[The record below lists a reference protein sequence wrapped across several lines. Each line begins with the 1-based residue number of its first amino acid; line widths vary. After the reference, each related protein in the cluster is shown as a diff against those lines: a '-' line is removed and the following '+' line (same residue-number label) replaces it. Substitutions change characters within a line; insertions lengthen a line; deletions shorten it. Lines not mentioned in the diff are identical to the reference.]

1 MKIEYNKKSIVRFRD
16 LKAGD
21 LFCEIDEPAEE
32 IMMKTV
38 DVFRPDCSMLNT
50 EVFSRLSYATHTEV
64 KETLRWLERKG
75 LIVSYYCPSMRQ
87 PRYYLSAKV
96 KHLIHE

>member
-1 MKIEYNKKSIVRFRD
+1 MSSITSDILRIID
-16 LKAGD
+16 CAGAD
-21 LFCEIDEPAEE
+21 PTF
-32 IMMKTV
+32 
-38 DVFRPDCSMLNT
+38 T

-64 KETLRWLERKG
+64 RETLRWLERNG

-87 PRYYLSAKV
+87 HRYYLSAKV